1 MRAVKPENQAT
12 ESPLET
18 GARPVT
24 VGSLLTSTKVQSRHL
39 DRLAVVYVRQSS
51 LQQVLD
57 HRESRA
63 RQYALAGHAS
73 GLGWDPDRVLVF
85 DEDQGR
91 SGTTMQY
98 RDGFQRILAEVTM
111 DHVGIV
117 LSLEMSRLARSSK
130 DWHHLLEVCALF
142 GTLLGDQD
150 GIYDP
155 NDSNDRLL
163 LGLKGTMSEV
173 ELFTMR
179 NRLDRGRLF
188 KAERCELFGDV
199 PFGYQK
205 LPNGQ
210 VVMEM
215 DEQAR
220 AVVQLLFNTLDELG
234 TIHGVFRYFLRHGIL
249 LGMRQRMGA
258 QRGQLIW
265 RPPSMPVLARTFRH
279 PFYAGCYAYG
289 YRAGNRKDRGKNGR
303 AKQKWRPMSEWK
315 VFKRDTLPAYITWE
329 KYLVNLERIRNNRTS
344 AETPGTARAGC
355 ALLSG
360 LLICGRCGSR
370 IQTQYRQAG
379 APYYLCTRG
388 YRDGDSET
396 CCGLAA
402 NGLDDL
408 VARQVLRAL
417 EPAALDVSR
426 EAARNVGA
434 ERERLHKHWQRQLE
448 RARFDAARAERQ
460 YQAVEP
466 ENRLVVRTLE
476 SNWEKA
482 LVQLRNLEEEYE
494 RFCQSLPTE
503 LTEEDQR
510 RIESLAK
517 DVPALW
523 SSEST
528 SHTDRK
534 EIVRCLIERVIV
546 QAEKDRELVD
556 VTICWRGGATSQH
569 RIIRPVASYEQQRD
583 FKSLM
588 ERLIE
593 LRLTGSDTARLAEQ
607 LNTEGYHPPKRAGC
621 FNAAIVRRLLIRT
634 GIGDDRQHPGALLVD
649 EWWLSELARH
659 LGISGRK
666 LRLWA
671 RWGWVHSRKTQIQRL
686 WIVWA
691 DADEQRRLG
700 QLRDRSQQGVKGYPA
715 ELTTPK
721 AKPPSHSDAVDE
733 PRAR

>member
-1 MRAVKPENQAT
+1 
-12 ESPLET
+12 
-18 GARPVT
+18 
-24 VGSLLTSTKVQSRHL
+24 
-39 DRLAVVYVRQSS
+39 
-51 LQQVLD
+51 
-57 HRESRA
+57 
-63 RQYALAGHAS
+63 
-73 GLGWDPDRVLVF
+73 
-85 DEDQGR
+85 
-91 SGTTMQY
+91 
-98 RDGFQRILAEVTM
+98 M

-199 PFGYQK
+199 PFGYLK

-210 VVMEM
+210 VVMET

-220 AVVQLLFNTLDELG
+220 AVVQLLFDTFDELG
-234 TIHGVFRYFLRHGIL
+234 TVHGVFRYFIRHGIL
-249 LGMRQRMGA
+249 LGMRQRTGA
-258 QRGQLIW
+258 QRGQLVW
-265 RPPSMPVLARTFRH
+265 RTPSMPVLAQTFKH
-279 PFYAGCYAYG
+279 PFYAGCYAFG
-289 YRAGNRKDRGKNGR
+289 YRAGDRKDRGKNGR

-315 VFKRDTLPAYITWE
+315 VLKRDQLPAYITWE
-329 KYLVNLERIRNNRTS
+329 KYLVNLERIRNNRTTDT
-344 AETPGTARAGC
+344 TPGTARAGH

-370 IQTQYRQAG
+370 FQTQYRHAT
-379 APYYLCTRG
+379 APYYLCLSG
-388 YRDGDSET
+388 YREGGAET
-396 CCGLAA
+396 CCGLGA

-417 EPAALDVSR
+417 EPAALEVSR
-426 EAARNVGA
+426 EAARNISV

-476 SNWEKA
+476 KNWEKA
-482 LVQLRNLEEEYE
+482 LIHLRDLEEEYQ
-494 RFCQSLPTE
+494 RFCHFLPTE
-503 LTEEDQR
+503 VTEEDQS

-517 DVPALW
+517 DNPALW
-523 SSEST
+523 RAEST
-528 SHTDRK
+528 SNADRK

-546 QAEKDRELVD
+546 QAEKNRELVD
-556 VTICWRGGATSQH
+556 ITICRRGGATSQH
-569 RIIRPVASYEQQRD
+569 RMTRPVASYEQQHD
-583 FKSLM
+583 FKPLM
-588 ERLIE
+588 DRLIE
-593 LRLTGSDTARLAEQ
+593 LRLAGFDTVSLSNQ
-607 LNTEGYHPPKRAGC
+607 LNSEGYHPPKRAER
-621 FNAAIVRRLLIRT
+621 FNKAIVRRLLIRT
-634 GIGDDRQHPGALLVD
+634 GMGDDHHHPGALSQD
-649 EWWLSELARH
+649 EWWLADLARH
-659 LGISGRK
+659 LHISSRK

-671 RWGWVHSRKTQIQRL
+671 KWRWLHARRTQVQRL
-686 WIVWA
+686 WIV
-691 DADEQRRLG
+691 
-700 QLRDRSQQGVKGYPA
+700 
-715 ELTTPK
+715 
-721 AKPPSHSDAVDE
+721 
-733 PRAR
+733 